1 MSLFPLVPEP
11 GPARRQLSV
20 HEEDRGIERERRGR
34 GRQLREGFYHPCMT
48 LRRLLPLLAWLALLA
63 SCTGGPEPSPS
74 AGTIPARNATRAALL
89 PEFADA
95 LPAMDPDTFQR
106 LLAQLKGTPV
116 VVNFWGE
123 WCPPCRE
130 EMPRLV
136 AAHREFGD
144 RVQFVGVD
152 VLDSRT
158 QAKKFMEEFGMAF
171 PSVFDVPDAIKT
183 PLGLFGQP
191 VTAFFRADG
200 TLDFAYTGPIADT
213 ILRRHLQAIVG

>member
-1 MSLFPLVPEP
+1 
-11 GPARRQLSV
+11 
-20 HEEDRGIERERRGR
+20 
-34 GRQLREGFYHPCMT
+34 MT
-48 LRRLLPLLAWLALLA
+48 FRRLTALLAGLALLA
-63 SCTGGPEPSPS
+63 ACTGEPESSSP
-74 AGTIPARNATRAALL
+74 AGTIPARNATEAALL

-106 LLAQLKGTPV
+106 LMGQLHGTPV

-123 WCPPCRE
+123 WCPPCHV

-136 AAHREFGD
+136 AAHHEFGD

-158 QAKKFMEEFGMAF
+158 QARSFMEQFGMTF

-200 TLDFAYTGPIADT
+200 SLDFAYTGPIAET
-213 ILRRHLQAIVG
+213 ILRRHLEAIAQ

>member
-1 MSLFPLVPEP
+1 
-11 GPARRQLSV
+11 
-20 HEEDRGIERERRGR
+20 
-34 GRQLREGFYHPCMT
+34 MT
-48 LRRLLPLLAWLALLA
+48 HRRLAALLTGVALVA
-63 SCTGGPEPSPS
+63 SCTGEPEPRAS
-74 AGTIPARNATRAALL
+74 AGTIPARNATEATLL
-89 PEFADA
+89 PEFADT
-95 LPAMDPDTFQR
+95 LPAMDPETFKQ
-106 LLAQLKGTPV
+106 LLAQLRGTPV

-152 VLDSRT
+152 ILDSRT
-158 QAKKFMEEFGMAF
+158 QAKKFMKEFGMTF
-171 PSVFDVPDAIKT
+171 PSVFDVSDAIKT

-200 TLDFAYTGPIADT
+200 SLDFAYTGPITDK
-213 ILRRHLQAIVG
+213 ILRRHLEAIVG

>member
-1 MSLFPLVPEP
+1 
-11 GPARRQLSV
+11 
-20 HEEDRGIERERRGR
+20 
-34 GRQLREGFYHPCMT
+34 MT
-48 LRRLLPLLAWLALLA
+48 SRRLSALLA
-63 SCTGGPEPSPS
+63 GLALVGSCTGGPERS
-74 AGTIPARNATRAALL
+74 APVGTIPARNATEASLL

-106 LLAQLKGTPV
+106 LLGQLNGTPV

-158 QAKKFMEEFGMAF
+158 QARSFMKRFGMTF

-200 TLDFAYTGPIADT
+200 TLDFAYTGPISEN
-213 ILRRHLQAIVG
+213 ILRRHLKAILA

>member
-1 MSLFPLVPEP
+1 
-11 GPARRQLSV
+11 
-20 HEEDRGIERERRGR
+20 
-34 GRQLREGFYHPCMT
+34 MT
-48 LRRLLPLLAWLALLA
+48 LRRLAPLLAGLALLA

-74 AGTIPARNATRAALL
+74 AATIPARNATRAALL

-213 ILRRHLQAIVG
+213 VLRRHLQAIVG

>member
-1 MSLFPLVPEP
+1 
-11 GPARRQLSV
+11 
-20 HEEDRGIERERRGR
+20 
-34 GRQLREGFYHPCMT
+34 MT
-48 LRRLLPLLAWLALLA
+48 LRRLPVLLAGLALLA
-63 SCTGGPEPSPS
+63 SCTGEPGPSGA
-74 AGTIPARNATRAALL
+74 AGTIPARNATVAALL

-95 LPAMDPDTFQR
+95 LPAMDPDTFLR

-136 AAHREFGD
+136 AAHEEFGD

-158 QAKKFMEEFGMAF
+158 QARSFMEQFGMTF
-171 PSVFDVPDAIKT
+171 PSVFDVSDAIKT

-200 TLDFAYTGPIADT
+200 SLDFAYTGPIAEN
-213 ILRRHLQAIVG
+213 ILRRHLEAIVG